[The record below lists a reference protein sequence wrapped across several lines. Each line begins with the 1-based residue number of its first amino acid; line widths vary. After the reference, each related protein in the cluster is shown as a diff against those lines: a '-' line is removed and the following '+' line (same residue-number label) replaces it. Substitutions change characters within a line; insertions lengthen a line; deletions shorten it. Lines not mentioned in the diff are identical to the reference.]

1 MRKLS
6 LVTLALWAT
15 TSQAQWVE
23 ASGQATINGGDLV
36 AARAQATEDAV
47 RRALLFAGVSV
58 RSVQEATDGLLT
70 RESLQVQSYGEMQ
83 QVQLVSERKKDGIF
97 EVTIRADIVP
107 SEPLCAN
114 VGYRKKLLITPFQL
128 QNPEQAVIG
137 DLFELGR
144 VSSKVFSERLAEIS
158 HSSWPESFNN
168 PVDATKLDY
177 QERKAILQQYGA
189 RYLLSANLED
199 VSLGAQAGVNWE
211 FWSDPDRK
219 RYFHLHLSVHDLAE
233 NRVVFQQKYQTSAIW
248 TYRKTTQMQPTDFRF
263 WETPYGL
270 AASRILNAAAMDV
283 EEAIRCEAIEAEVIQ
298 VKENQ
303 VLINIGKLHG
313 VAVGDKFQLV
323 HRRELRDT
331 FGQIQPLLAPTELQI
346 EVSQVNST
354 VAWAQSVDQ
363 QLLANIQIGDIATV
377 IVKPVDEF
385 GDVVTES
392 AEH

>member
-219 RYFHLHLSVHDLAE
+219 RYFHLQLSVHDLAE

-313 VAVGDKFQLV
+313 VAVGD
-323 HRRELRDT
+323 
-331 FGQIQPLLAPTELQI
+331 
-346 EVSQVNST
+346 
-354 VAWAQSVDQ
+354 
-363 QLLANIQIGDIATV
+363 
-377 IVKPVDEF
+377 
-385 GDVVTES
+385 
-392 AEH
+392 

>member
-1 MRKLS
+1 MKKLS
-6 LVTLALWAT
+6 VLTLALFASA
-15 TSQAQWVE
+15 SQAQWVE
-23 ASGQATINGGDLV
+23 ASGQATINGNDL
-36 AARAQATEDAV
+36 ASARAQATEDAI

-70 RESLQVQSYGEMQ
+70 RETLSVQSFGDMQ

-107 SEPLCAN
+107 SEPLCPT
-114 VGYRKKLLITPFQL
+114 VSYRKKLLITPFQI
-128 QNPEQAVIG
+128 NEPEHAVIG
-137 DLFELGR
+137 NLFELGR
-144 VSSKVFSERLAEIS
+144 MSSKVFSEQLTAIS

-168 PVDATKLDY
+168 PVDPTTLDY
-177 QERKAILQQYGA
+177 QTRKAILQQHGA
-189 RYLLSANLED
+189 RYMVSAQLED
-199 VSLGAQAGVNWE
+199 LSLGAQAGVNWE

-219 RYFHLHLSVHDLAE
+219 RYFHLQVSLHDLAE
-233 NRVVFQQKYQTSAIW
+233 DRVVFQQKYQTSATW
-248 TYRKTTQMQPTDFRF
+248 TYRKTTLMDPKDFRF
-263 WETPYGL
+263 WETPYGK

-303 VLINIGKLHG
+303 VLVNMGKLHG

-323 HRRELRDT
+323 HRRELRDS
-331 FGQIQPLLAPTELQI
+331 FGQVQPLLAPTGLQI
-346 EVSQVNST
+346 EITQVNST

-377 IVKPVDEF
+377 IAKPVDEF
-385 GDVVTES
+385 GDVVE
-392 AEH
+392 E